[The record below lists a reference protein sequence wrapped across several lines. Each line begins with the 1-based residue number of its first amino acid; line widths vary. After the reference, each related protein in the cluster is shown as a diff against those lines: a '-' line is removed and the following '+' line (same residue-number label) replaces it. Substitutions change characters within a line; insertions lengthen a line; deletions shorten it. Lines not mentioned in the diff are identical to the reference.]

1 MRLKQERMAAKRD
14 TFRQIDLSAATRD
27 ADEQYRWLRE
37 KRKPK
42 KERKRREPE
51 SLQPVHIDCCSCPS
65 YDGVG
70 GSASPKTP
78 PKGARYATC
87 SNHHP
92 ATRPDSASIART

>member
-51 SLQPVHIDCCSCPS
+51 SLNLF
-65 YDGVG
+65 
-70 GSASPKTP
+70 T
-78 PKGARYATC
+78 
-87 SNHHP
+87 
-92 ATRPDSASIART
+92 